1 MRPGPKSLHIILVVQ
16 YPTKVELVITLNTTK
31 AIGPHDDRRTC
42 VMPFKDRR
50 GDVVEVGA
58 SGARVDRVRSVD
70 EVIE

>member
-31 AIGPHDDRRTC
+31 AIGSKCRQC
-42 VMPFKDRR
+42 C
-50 GDVVEVGA
+50 
-58 SGARVDRVRSVD
+58 SSVD